1 MALFFTACLNIWKR
15 EQWSLSSVRTC
26 LFPISAA
33 WCRGRGADG
42 EMAGRQDRQVSVSP
56 QPGPF
61 PQGWATS
68 SSALCRADTWH
79 RATRYLGSSLSWV
92 MRLGL
97 LGAFNYQPNVQK
109 HFSLETFTQAKP
121 LFTKKAS
128 CFLFLAKKTWLQG
141 EISLWRNLSCSNHD
155 PPTFLLPYPT
165 THLAE
170 CLTVS
175 AGWLSPCFPLILSVS
190 WTEWL
195 YLEPVSLGWI
205 DPSINSSLLNPSRLL
220 TVTES

>member
-1 MALFFTACLNIWKR
+1 MALFFTACLNTWKG

-33 WCRGRGADG
+33 WCKGRGTDG

-61 PQGWATS
+61 PRVWATS

-79 RATRYLGSSLSWV
+79 RARRNLGSSLSWV

-97 LGAFNYQPNVQK
+97 LGAFNYQPDVQK
-109 HFSLETFTQAKP
+109 RFSLETFTQAKP

-128 CFLFLAKKTWLQG
+128 CFLFLAKKIWLEG
-141 EISLWRNLSCSNHD
+141 EISLWRNLSCSSHD
-155 PPTFLLPYPT
+155 R
-165 THLAE
+165 
-170 CLTVS
+170 
-175 AGWLSPCFPLILSVS
+175 
-190 WTEWL
+190 
-195 YLEPVSLGWI
+195 
-205 DPSINSSLLNPSRLL
+205 SRLRKRL
-220 TVTES
+220 TFNQSMMKSFCFWIARLPKNVISFLFESKYTLFSVFFF